1 MKSPRDHHLL
11 VLSDLHLG
19 CDLKPA
25 SPFGDAS
32 RAGLDRQLARF
43 LDSHAARREGG
54 KRWRLLLD
62 GDVFDFVA
70 VTAVPGT
77 LAGVPF
83 AIDAEERLFGLAPEE
98 EKCVWKLRRI
108 AARHEEVF
116 HALARFLVAGHEVH
130 FIRGNHDAELQFPS
144 VQAELAR
151 LLARRAGV
159 EGAEEES
166 LRARIAFHSWFYLEP
181 GALYVEHG
189 NAHNRY
195 CLQSGFFDEG
205 AETAG
210 ELELPL
216 SSKVLRFFASRWAS
230 SQDDLDG
237 ADQMSP
243 AQYLAWVFRMGNPLR
258 IALDYF
264 AMVARLLL
272 PVARRALAL
281 GPRARAAAPPA
292 RTDAQRVSRVQRWLA
307 ASGDPALAR
316 EGVARA
322 LLAVASRPAEQ
333 SLLDSAQLFFVDRML
348 LMAAAATGTLFA
360 LLLAGGVWKLG
371 GVAAAALSFAL
382 ANSWLARRRR
392 CDAHVLLLAAAAPM
406 ARILGVREVV
416 MGHSHRP
423 VDAPLEGGVR
433 YLNLGA
439 WSPAGPGLPYA
450 RWLGERAE
458 LRSFVSEPV
467 ACHTSRPAPRLLG
480 EQAA

>member
-1 MKSPRDHHLL
+1 
-11 VLSDLHLG
+11 
-19 CDLKPA
+19 
-25 SPFGDAS
+25 
-32 RAGLDRQLARF
+32 
-43 LDSHAARREGG
+43 
-54 KRWRLLLD
+54 
-62 GDVFDFVA
+62 
-70 VTAVPGT
+70 
-77 LAGVPF
+77 
-83 AIDAEERLFGLAPEE
+83 
-98 EKCVWKLRRI
+98 
-108 AARHEEVF
+108 VF

-151 LLARRAGV
+151 LLVRRAGV
-159 EGAEEES
+159 EGAEEEA
-166 LRARIAFHSWFYLEP
+166 LRARLAFHSWFYLEP

-189 NAHNRY
+189 NAHDRY
-195 CLQSGFFDEG
+195 CLQSGFFDEESE
-205 AETAG
+205 APG

-230 SQDDLDG
+230 SQEDLDG

-243 AQYLAWVFRMGNPLR
+243 AQYLAWIFRMGNPLG

-272 PVARRALAL
+272 PVARRALRV
-281 GPRARAAAPPA
+281 GPHHSPKAARAP
-292 RTDAQRVSRVQRWLA
+292 DEQRLSRVQQWLSRFGRA
-307 ASGDPALAR
+307 ELSRPS
-316 EGVARA
+316 VARS

-348 LMAAAATGTLFA
+348 LLAAAAAGTFSALLFA
-360 LLLAGGVWKLG
+360 QGVWKLA
-371 GVAAAALSFAL
+371 GVAVAALLFAL

-392 CDAHVLLLAAAAPM
+392 CDAHLLLLAAAAPM

-423 VDAPLEGGVR
+423 VDAQLGAGVR

-439 WSPAGPGLPYA
+439 WSPSGPGLPYV

-458 LRSFVSEPV
+458 LKCFASQYL
-467 ACHTSRPAPRLLG
+467 ACHTSRQPSRMLG